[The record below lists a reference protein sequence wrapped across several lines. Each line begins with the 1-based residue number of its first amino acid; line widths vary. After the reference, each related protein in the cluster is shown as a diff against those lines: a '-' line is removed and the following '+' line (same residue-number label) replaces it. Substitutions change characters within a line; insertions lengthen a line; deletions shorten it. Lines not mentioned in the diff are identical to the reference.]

1 MRLPC
6 GSLPRNDATVT
17 HFLRDSHGRPVDLEI
32 EVHTARSPQ
41 ELPPCPWQFPD
52 PRGTDERG
60 FIGFGADFA
69 PATIVAAYRGGIFPW
84 PHSEAEFAWF
94 SPDPRAVIPLQ
105 GLRISQRLGRTLRSG
120 RFRYTVDAAFGR
132 VMRSCAAGRPE
143 GTWITD
149 ALVEGYCQLHALGW
163 AHSVEVWSANGR
175 LAGGLYGVAVGSM
188 FGAESMFHRQTDASK
203 AAMAALVQHAASIGV
218 ELLDVQVLTE
228 HTERMGAVE
237 IPRAEYLRRLEEAAG
252 RRVDWTDGVSG

>member
-1 MRLPC
+1 MVSHVL
-6 GSLPRNDATVT
+6 
-17 HFLRDSHGRPVDLEI
+17 HDSHGRPLELEI
-32 EVHTARSPQ
+32 DVHTARSPQ

-52 PRGTDERG
+52 PRGTNEIG

-94 SPDPRAVIPLQ
+94 SPDPRAVIPID

-163 AHSVEVWSANGR
+163 AHSVEVWSADGR
-175 LAGGLYGVAVGSM
+175 LAGGLYGVAVGGM

-203 AAMAALVQHAASIGV
+203 AAMAALVQHAAQVGV
-218 ELLDVQVLTE
+218 ELVDVQVLTD
-228 HTERMGAVE
+228 HTARMGAVE
-237 IPRAEYLRRLEEAAG
+237 IPRAEYLRRLEAAAG
-252 RRVDWTDGVSG
+252 RQVDWTGRLSADRGE